1 MCLLNGTMVLIQG
14 HIPYIFASLTF
25 RKQVPESF
33 SGSRNMVLVVENL
46 SVVFVVAGCREDN
59 S

>member
-46 SVVFVVAGCREDN
+46 SVVFVVAGCRG
-59 S
+59 